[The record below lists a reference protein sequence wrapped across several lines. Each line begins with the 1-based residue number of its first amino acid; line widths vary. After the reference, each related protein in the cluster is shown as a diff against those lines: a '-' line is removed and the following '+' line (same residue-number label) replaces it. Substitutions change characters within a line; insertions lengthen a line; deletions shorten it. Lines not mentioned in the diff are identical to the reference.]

1 VVLSLQVGVEQSTF
15 PDEIPQIVAAQ
26 PDALFY
32 GGYEVEAPYLRL
44 ELVEAGFDAPFLAS
58 DGAFLAATID
68 EAGSAAEGMYV
79 SAFGPR
85 PGAAVDET
93 WIKAYQAVEH
103 RNPDTYSINGYSAME
118 VLAEG
123 VKEAGTFDAAQV
135 ANAIRSLAGVET
147 PMGDLS
153 YGAEGDLKDQK
164 IYVFQVQGGDWVQ
177 VYP

>member
-1 VVLSLQVGVEQSTF
+1 M
-15 PDEIPQIVAAQ
+15 AAQ
-26 PDALFY
+26 PDAVFY
-32 GGYEVEAPYLRL
+32 GGYEVEAPYLRF
-44 ELVEAGFDAPFLAS
+44 ELVEAGLDVPFLAS

-85 PGAAVDET
+85 PEAAVDQT
-93 WIKAYQAVEH
+93 WIKEYQAVEY

-123 VKEAGTFDAAQV
+123 VKKAGGFDAAQV
-135 ANAIRSLAGVET
+135 ASAIRGLTAIDT
-147 PMGDLS
+147 PMGELS
-153 YGAEGDLKDQK
+153 YDAGGDLQDQK
-164 IYVFQVQGGDWVQ
+164 IYVFQVQNGDWVQ